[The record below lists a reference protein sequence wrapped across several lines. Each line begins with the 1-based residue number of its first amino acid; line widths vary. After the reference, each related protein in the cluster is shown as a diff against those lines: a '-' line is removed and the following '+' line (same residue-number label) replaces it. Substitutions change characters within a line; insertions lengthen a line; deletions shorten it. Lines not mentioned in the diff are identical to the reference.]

1 MTSQQLLGGNQ
12 TVLLR
17 SCFENQLPERR
28 YFQYTCNT
36 NRDFSNVKFR
46 VNISSLVF
54 FMFQDSGKQD
64 HNFNGKMTLIWA
76 YGQSGVD
83 FYKKDEFKY
92 HSGRNRGRHN
102 LGNYLTSFMTIALT

>member
-1 MTSQQLLGGNQ
+1 MH
-12 TVLLR
+12 
-17 SCFENQLPERR
+17 
-28 YFQYTCNT
+28 
-36 NRDFSNVKFR
+36 
-46 VNISSLVF
+46 
-54 FMFQDSGKQD
+54 FQDSGKQD